1 MVNAVEL
8 KKKID
13 DEVDAGLQ
21 MKINAEGNEVGRLTM
36 RLIPVCRENQ

>member
-8 KKKID
+8 KKKIE

-21 MKINAEGNEVGRLTM
+21 MKINDER
-36 RLIPVCRENQ
+36 